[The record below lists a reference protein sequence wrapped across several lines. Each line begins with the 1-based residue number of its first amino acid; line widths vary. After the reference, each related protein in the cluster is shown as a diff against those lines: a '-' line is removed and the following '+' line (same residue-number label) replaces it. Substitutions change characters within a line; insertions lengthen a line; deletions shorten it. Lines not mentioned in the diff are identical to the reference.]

1 MANPKAPPGGF
12 KEGGWYEGR
21 QYIGGTFGAP
31 GVIHPQ
37 SPQVGAGQPVSKEV
51 IAQTDPANVAY
62 IEEEKKIYQ
71 QQPSQAPTSADQVT
85 PFLNQFQGEMYDA
98 GQEPAVRIPTM
109 EELKE
114 TLKPDVGLPPLL
126 KRAEEREAL
135 RLEYG
140 VAELET
146 SLTDIKDQIENEMNI
161 LREQRGIEE
170 GKPVPLGVIAG
181 RITEEE
187 RVAQQRID
195 FLGRQQNRIVDELN
209 TKYTIIGQYMQDI
222 GLDYG
227 DAIDRYDNEFQ
238 QNITMY
244 NIISQKEEAA
254 LTQLERNRT
263 AARANLQIYTNAI
276 TAGNLDYA
284 SMSEDQ
290 KLMIGK
296 LEAQSGFPIGFIG
309 SLNMSAQDRLLSVND
324 KTGEALMMNAD
335 GTFNVVQTGMRIAPE
350 EVPAPERRTIEK
362 TETFNE
368 LQSEL
373 DRLGGGDKYVR
384 PDQWQYLRRQWIS
397 LGYPGDEF
405 DDAFRGTYVNP
416 DWSASDFGLE
426 EL

>member
-1 MANPKAPPGGF
+1 MADPKAPPGGF

-21 QYIGGTFGAP
+21 RYLGGKFLAP
-31 GVIHPQ
+31 GEHQP
-37 SPQVGAGQPVSKEV
+37 GQLVSKEV
-51 IAQTDPANVAY
+51 IAQTDPKNVAY
-62 IEEEKKIYQ
+62 IEKQRRIYQ
-71 QQPSQAPTSADQVT
+71 QEVPQAQAPTSKDQVT
-85 PFLNQFQGEMYDA
+85 PFLNQFQGEIYDA
-98 GQEPAVRIPTM
+98 REAPQVKVPTM
-109 EELKE
+109 EELKK
-114 TLKPDVGLPPLL
+114 TLAPSVELPPLL

-140 VAELET
+140 LAELET

-161 LREQRGIEE
+161 IRKQRGIEE
-170 GKPVPLGVIAG
+170 GKPVALGVIAG

-187 RVAQQRID
+187 RVAQERID

-227 DAIDRYDNEFQ
+227 DAVARYDNEFKN
-238 QNITMY
+238 NITMY
-244 NIISQKEEAA
+244 NIISGKEEAA
-254 LTQLERNRT
+254 LTQFEKNRT

-296 LEAQSGFPIGFIG
+296 LEVQSGFPVGFVG

-324 KTGEALMMNAD
+324 KTGEALMMNSD

-350 EVPAPERRTIEK
+350 KGTK
-362 TETFNE
+362 TEKEAADKTGTFNE
-368 LQSEL
+368 VQSEL
-373 DRLGGGDKYVR
+373 DRLGGGDKYVS
-384 PDQWQYLRRQWIS
+384 PDQWKYLRRQWIS
-397 LGYPGDEF
+397 LGYSGSEF

-416 DWSASDFGLE
+416 DFSASDFGLE